1 MRDSL
6 LFTLLFTPFTSISVL
21 LYTVTRWGNITTYYA
36 LAFIDAI
43 ILAGPI
49 LARRRR
55 DRIILHY
62 SSEMPADNSLQIR
75 ADLLARKMGVDSV
88 RVYLADSQRLRRVN
102 ALQIGVGRT
111 IIVVSDILIRGLT
124 PSEQDAIMAHEL
136 AHAKRQHILKRNL
149 VAYGYLLA
157 TIDLPLFSGY
167 RSLPFSWTT
176 ALIQGGIVMF
186 AIGMLFVPYLNT
198 QFEVEADSLAA
209 KVLGQGESLAGAL
222 TKLVQLYPVRKPMSG
237 FWRRTHPSI
246 VERVER
252 LRAANK
258 PARLT

>member
-124 PSEQDAIMAHEL
+124 PSEQDAISQHPQDPTPETVRTRTLEQARVQCARSRSRPERP
-136 AHAKRQHILKRNL
+136 HAGSYCPFPAPR
-149 VAYGYLLA
+149 
-157 TIDLPLFSGY
+157 Y
-167 RSLPFSWTT
+167 R
-176 ALIQGGIVMF
+176 
-186 AIGMLFVPYLNT
+186 
-198 QFEVEADSLAA
+198 
-209 KVLGQGESLAGAL
+209 AG
-222 TKLVQLYPVRKPMSG
+222 
-237 FWRRTHPSI
+237 
-246 VERVER
+246 
-252 LRAANK
+252 
-258 PARLT
+258 